1 MPLRVKTKSRLRID
15 EQCVQDI
22 VLLVG
27 KWKCNPFD
35 PENQNLRRLQTGAYA
50 SKELVNGFE
59 SAYEDSDALDSVN
72 TQLILKFKSL
82 FDPYLKNKRKT
93 FVNFKFPELNKKH
106 SQEEMETSALVQLL
120 IYL

>member
-1 MPLRVKTKSRLRID
+1 MPLRVKTKSRLQID
-15 EQCVQDI
+15 EQCVQDN

-82 FDPYLKNKRKT
+82 FDPYLKKKRKT